1 MASGTRPHPATAPPP
16 LRWASASVSH
26 GCSIPDRTEG
36 RAGWEGQ
43 VSEATQSAFPP
54 QGPDSHITTSGCRRG
69 LGKALCILD
78 GHVCKNQGF
87 HYRVIKGGW
96 IQGFNSQRLPPR
108 DWNRRV
114 GCHRAVLGAA
124 TRATAVQLV
133 GLMMFK
139 HACHLHIPIKQS
151 A

>member
-36 RAGWEGQ
+36 RAGWEGH

-78 GHVCKNQGF
+78 GHVCKNQSF
-87 HYRVIKGGW
+87 HYRVIKGAGYRGSICSVCHHAHPSETGTGVW
-96 IQGFNSQRLPPR
+96 GATERCSEPPAGPLLYS
-108 DWNRRV
+108 WW
-114 GCHRAVLGAA
+114 A
-124 TRATAVQLV
+124 
-133 GLMMFK
+133 
-139 HACHLHIPIKQS
+139 
-151 A
+151 